1 MTVYIYDILCIPYMS
16 HPILPE
22 FGPGV
27 YAILKGKMVEFMMI
41 SESVTL
47 GWNPTAELVDFNLS
61 LEAPAFKIS
70 RSKKTSM
77 SLSLTARGR
86 DPFIWVERL

>member
-1 MTVYIYDILCIPYMS
+1 MTVYICDILCGPHMSYPIPA
-16 HPILPE
+16 E

-27 YAILKGKMVEFMMI
+27 YAILKGKVVEFMMT

-47 GWNPTAELVDFNLS
+47 GRNSTAGLVDFNLS

-70 RSKKTSM
+70 RRQVCLR
-77 SLSLTARGR
+77 LS
-86 DPFIWVERL
+86 PSSPQPSH